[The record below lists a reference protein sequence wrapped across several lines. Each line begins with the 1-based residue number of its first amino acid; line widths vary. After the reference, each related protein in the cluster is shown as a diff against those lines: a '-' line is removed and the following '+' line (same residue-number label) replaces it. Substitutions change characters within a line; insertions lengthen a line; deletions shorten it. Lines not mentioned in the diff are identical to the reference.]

1 MDFLRIAARAAT
13 TAEIC
18 PIDQGPMLYDDG
30 RSVYACVLC
39 NHSKSPS
46 TIAILAARRVAQ
58 QPNESEEETES
69 GEVLEHPG
77 SFAPAT
83 EFACRVEIDLHASF
97 EGTCS
102 KTELLKKFKQ
112 DLMAALETA
121 VSTTSRDMKL
131 HPGEVLVNP
140 ISVECVVNDMLGSTD
155 ED

>member
-1 MDFLRIAARAAT
+1 MDLLRIAARAAT
-13 TAEIC
+13 VTEVC
-18 PIDQGPMLYDDG
+18 PVDQGPMLYDDG
-30 RSVYACVLC
+30 RSVYSCVLC
-39 NHSKSPS
+39 NHSRSPS
-46 TIAILAARRVAQ
+46 TISILAARKLAQ
-58 QPNESEEETES
+58 QDAELDSFTEE
-69 GEVLEHPG
+69 VPEHPG